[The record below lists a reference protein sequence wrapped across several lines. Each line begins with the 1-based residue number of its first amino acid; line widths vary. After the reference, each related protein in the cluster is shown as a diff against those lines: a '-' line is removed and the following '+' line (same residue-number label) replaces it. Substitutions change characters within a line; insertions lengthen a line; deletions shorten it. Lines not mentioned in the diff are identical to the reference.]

1 MHHTDIIMVA
11 TKTATLNLRI
21 DPTLKEALRTASIQE
36 HRSLANMVEI
46 MIRKHCEAK
55 GIVILE
61 QQELFDSTSESDN

>member
-1 MHHTDIIMVA
+1 MVA

-21 DPTLKEALRTASIQE
+21 DPALKEALRSASIQE

-61 QQELFDSTSESDN
+61 Q

>member
-1 MHHTDIIMVA
+1 MVA

-21 DPTLKEALRTASIQE
+21 DPALKEALRSASIQE

-61 QQELFDSTSESDN
+61 QQELFKLNDQSGN

>member
-1 MHHTDIIMVA
+1 MVA